1 MLPPIP
7 TNAFQLTQEQSFE
20 IAKMRAFIEQV
31 PREALEALLL
41 DSMVQN
47 YIMRNVVSGVAK
59 GVLGD

>member
-7 TNAFQLTQEQSFE
+7 HDAFQLTQEQSFE
-20 IAKMRAFIEQV
+20 IAKQRTYIQQM